1 MINDPVAGGFTDQG
15 SLTPD
20 NLFAGDL
27 PRSTKMIT
35 IASSAALT
43 KGTVL
48 GRITA
53 SDKYL
58 KSLSAAADGSQVPK
72 AILAADADAS
82 GGDVLAPIYFTG
94 EFNED
99 ALVLGTAHTIASI
112 RDGLRQMGIILK
124 KILAA

>member
-27 PRSTKMIT
+27 PRATKMVTIT
-35 IASSAALT
+35 GAAALL

-58 KSLSAAADGSQVPK
+58 KSLSAAGDGSQVPK
-72 AILAADADAS
+72 AILGADADAS

-99 ALVLGTAHTIASI
+99 ALTLGAAHTLASI
-112 RDGLRQMGIILK
+112 RDGLRQMGIFLK
-124 KILAA
+124 KIVPA

>member
-27 PRSTKMIT
+27 PRATKMVTIT
-35 IASSAALT
+35 GAAALG

-48 GRITA
+48 GRIAA

-72 AILAADADAS
+72 AVLAADADAS
-82 GGDVLAPIYFTG
+82 GSDVLAPIYFTG

-99 ALVLGTAHTIASI
+99 ALVLGAGHTLASI
-112 RDGLRQMGIILK
+112 RDGLRQMGIFLK
-124 KILAA
+124 KIVPA